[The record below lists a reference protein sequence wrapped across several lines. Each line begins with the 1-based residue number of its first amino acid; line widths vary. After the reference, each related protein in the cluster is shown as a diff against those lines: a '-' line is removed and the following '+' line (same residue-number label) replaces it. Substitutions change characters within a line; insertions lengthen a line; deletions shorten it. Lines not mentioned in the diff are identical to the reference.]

1 MQQERSEEQAKLL
14 DLNKRF
20 LNEVE
25 RGASWEE
32 VRLILDD
39 MRALVRGID
48 MLAPATVISMDN
60 YPLENKSSESAQG

>member
-14 DLNKRF
+14 ELNKRF

-32 VRLILDD
+32 VRLIMDD